1 MRGQGDRAAVQGQ
14 TPPGRRR
21 LRACGAIAAALAS
34 VSFLAASAQA
44 APETIASPGRG
55 AGLVDDP
62 VGAAVDNSTGNS
74 NSGDLYVAERNNFR
88 ISKFDPSKPPGERF
102 LLAWGFGVADGTSAE
117 LQTCGPES
125 VPPHERCFKSPNP
138 PSINTGA
145 GNVLPQAVAVD
156 QTSHAVYVADAH
168 LHRVTR
174 FTPSGEFVFMVGKN
188 VNTTLGTLHPNLC
201 LAAEAAFCTTG
212 TSGTGPDE
220 FATPRSLAITS
231 TGTVWVGDNGRL
243 KSFDSSGTAGP
254 EIVLAGAGNT
264 QSLAF
269 DSSEDFFVRSESL
282 AGVRKLAGP
291 GAVTP
296 GELLCALDAAGQ
308 PRTVTVSGA
317 DDVYVGDATS
327 PYRFKVYGSG
337 CPEEQTGQFGAGQV
351 LGTPGDTS
359 QGANAI
365 AVGNTAGTLYSASS
379 DTNNSVVQSFALPAP
394 GPLVEAQH
402 VEGLLPTEATLAAKL
417 SPEGRETEY
426 HFEWGTSASYEH
438 VEPAATLEES
448 GSPYEGFEEKP
459 VSLELEELTPDTEYH
474 FRLCATSAVIAPASN
489 CGPDATFTTRPAVS
503 IDAQWATDV
512 GARGAS
518 LHALLDPLG
527 VEAEWWIEFGTGA
540 GYGSETVK
548 AHLPANVPGEKIEV
562 GAVLSGLDPA
572 TTYHYR
578 FAASDVREGVPYLV
592 HGADR
597 TFTTQL
603 AGLGFT
609 LADSRAWEM
618 VTPPNKHSG
627 LLWVPLEGTLQAAAD
642 GGAVTYLSLNP
653 IDAEPAGSRSPEFA
667 SNLSR
672 RAAGGAWSSRDLMAP
687 NPEYEHFTTG
697 FGEEYLLFSSD
708 LSGAV
713 LAPRT
718 PAPLSPEAS
727 ERTPYLRQNTEP
739 PTYTPL
745 VTGKEGFANVPA
757 GTEFGTGP
765 ISGFSDVWVR
775 GATADL
781 GHVLLKSCVALKAG
795 DAVGSLYE
803 WDAGQAGEA
812 QLRRVSVLP
821 GGAAAVAGD
830 PGFGKGSGTP
840 RNAIS
845 ADGSR
850 VFWTTNSTSNCGT
863 PTPGLYLRDAEREE
877 TVRLDSVQGGFGT
890 GTAAPIFQGANAA
903 GSVAFFTDTRNLTPD
918 ANESG
923 RDLYRCDV
931 TIEGGE
937 LKCTLT
943 DLSADTATGTEVADV
958 QGLALGVSDDGT
970 RAYFVA
976 KGVLAANSVDNGAGP
991 EAATPGQFNLYLW
1004 QAGAGTRFIATL
1016 AVADGNDWAGAV
1028 SGTYL
1033 SNQTAAASPSGR
1045 YLAFMSERPLSG
1057 YDNRD
1062 AASGE
1067 LDQEVFRYDAEADG
1081 GEGGLICASC
1091 NPAGARP
1098 AGLHGEKGTFV
1109 DPHGLWFGKPLAAVL
1124 PEAMLDELRGS
1135 TSFYRPRAVQDS
1147 GRLFFN
1153 AADALVPADSNGQ
1166 WDVYE
1171 YESSGAG
1178 SCSAS
1183 SGGAATARSSG
1194 GCVSLISSGT
1204 GEGEAAFLDASE
1216 SGNDAF
1222 FYTPARLSVSDEDE
1236 VTDVYDARVNGT
1248 PATLAPRAECLGE
1261 ACQPAASAPGG
1272 QTPASAAFQGPG
1284 NLHAKP
1290 ARRCPK
1296 GRREV
1301 RRKGKTH
1308 CVKRHHR
1315 KHRRHKRA
1323 NHNRRAGR

>member
-1 MRGQGDRAAVQGQ
+1 MRA
-14 TPPGRRR
+14 
-21 LRACGAIAAALAS
+21 LLWISAALIFALLSAGPAWAS
-34 VSFLAASAQA
+34 PA
-44 APETIASPGRG
+44 ETIATPGHG
-55 AGLVDDP
+55 AGLVENP
-62 VGAAVDNSTGNS
+62 VGAAVDQA
-74 NSGDLYVAERNNFR
+74 SGDLYVADRSNFR
-88 ISKFDPSKPPGERF
+88 ISKFDPSMPAGEKFR
-102 LLAWGFGVADGTSAE
+102 LAWGFGVADGTSAQ

-125 VPPHERCFKSPNP
+125 TPLHERCFGLNS
-138 PSINTGA
+138 SNTGA
-145 GNVLPQAVAVD
+145 GNINPQVVAVD
-156 QTSHAVYVADAH
+156 QSSHDVYVADP
-168 LHRVTR
+168 TR
-174 FTPSGEFVFMVGKN
+174 LRITKFTPSGEFLFMVGKGVDTGGGMPSN
-188 VNTTLGTLHPNLC
+188 PGNICTAQY
-201 LAAEAAFCTTG
+201 LANGDSCG
-212 TSGTGPDE
+212 SGGSGTGPNE
-220 FATPRSLAITS
+220 FSTPRSLAVTPS
-231 TGTVWVGDNGRL
+231 GTVWVGDNGRL
-243 KSFDSSGTAGP
+243 KSFSSSGTAGP

-269 DSSEDFFVRSESL
+269 DSSEDFFVRSELL

-291 GAVTP
+291 GAGTP

-308 PRTVTVSGA
+308 PRTVTVSGI

-327 PYRFKVYGSG
+327 PYRFKVYDSG

-351 LGTPGDTS
+351 LGTPGSTS

-365 AVGNTAGTLYSASS
+365 AVGDTAGALYTASS
-379 DTNNSVVQSFALPAP
+379 LAENNSFVQSFALPAP
-394 GPLVEAQH
+394 GPLVEAQRA
-402 VEGLLPTEATLAAKL
+402 EGLLPTEATLAAKL
-417 SPEGRETEY
+417 SPEGQETEY
-426 HFEWGTSASYEH
+426 RFEWGTSASYEH

-459 VSLELEELTPDTEYH
+459 VSVALEELTPDTEYH
-474 FRLCATSAVIAPASN
+474 FHLVAESECEPVANPGHICVSE
-489 CGPDATFTTRPAVS
+489 GPDATFTTRPAVS
-503 IDAQWATDV
+503 IDAQWASDV

-527 VEAEWWIEFGTGA
+527 VEAEWWVEFGAGA
-540 GYGSETVK
+540 AYGSETVK
-548 AHLPANVPGEKIEV
+548 AHLPASFGDIAV
-562 GAVLSGLDPA
+562 GAALNGLAPA

-578 FAASDVREGVPYLV
+578 FAARDVREGVPYVV

-627 LLWVPLEGTLQAAAD
+627 VLWRPGEGTLEAAAD

-653 IDAEPAGSRSPEFA
+653 IDAEPEGSRSPELA
-667 SNLSR
+667 STLSR
-672 RAAGGAWSSRDLMAP
+672 RAAGGAWSSRDLMAA

-697 FGEEYLLFSSD
+697 FGAEYLLFSSD

-718 PAPLSPEAS
+718 PAPLAAEAS

-739 PTYTPL
+739 PAYTPL

-765 ISGFSDVWVR
+765 FSGFSDVWVR

-781 GHVLLKSCVALKAG
+781 GDVLLKSCVALKAG

-803 WDAGQAGEA
+803 WVAGQAGEA

-890 GTAAPIFQGANAA
+890 GTAAPTFQGANAA

-976 KGVLAANSVDNGAGP
+976 KGVLAGNSVENGAGP
-991 EAATPGQFNLYLW
+991 EGATSGQPNLYLW
-1004 QAGAGTRFIATL
+1004 QAGAGIRFIATL
-1016 AVADGNDWAGAV
+1016 AGADGKDWAA
-1028 SGTYL
+1028 SGTQL
-1033 SNQTAAASPSGR
+1033 SSQTAAASPSGR

-1091 NPAGARP
+1091 SPAGVRP
-1098 AGLHGEKGTFV
+1098 AGLHGEKRTFV
-1109 DPHGLWFGKPLAAVL
+1109 DPHELWLGRALAAVL

-1135 TSFYRPRAVQDS
+1135 TSFYRPRAVQDT

-1171 YESSGAG
+1171 YEPTGAG

-1204 GEGEAAFLDASE
+1204 GEEEAAFLDASE
-1216 SGNDAF
+1216 SGGDAF
-1222 FYTPARLSVSDEDE
+1222 FYTPARLAVTDEDE
-1236 VTDVYDARVNGT
+1236 VMDVYDARVDGIA
-1248 PATLAPRAECLGE
+1248 ATRPPRAECLGE